1 MLEQNY
7 PKDDLEIL
15 LVDGMSIDNTR
26 SIIASYTSIYPFIRL
41 IDNPNR
47 TAPWA
52 MNIGIKSAKGDVIM
66 RLDAHATYEKNYFSS
81 LVN

>member
-47 TAPWA
+47 TAPWQ
-52 MNIGIKSAKGDVIM
+52 
-66 RLDAHATYEKNYFSS
+66 
-81 LVN
+81 